1 MSVSPL
7 SSALVLFTALTLT
20 ACVEPDPVAPNAAQP
35 DASLSASLSHASGE
49 SDHVTRPVTFTIPGG
64 TCGLAT
70 TITGN
75 GVLHRVT
82 RSHQSREGVWHV
94 GFHESANGTASGA
107 DGSRYTFDYAI
118 TARSVNPTGA
128 NDFAVIDIVDYF
140 ILRGRG
146 KAPDMKVFI
155 QGRFTYPAFEPIG
168 TPVVRGPGI
177 ACDPI

>member
-7 SSALVLFTALTLT
+7 STAMLLVTALTLT
-20 ACVEPDPVAPNAAQP
+20 ACTEPGPVAPNAARP
-35 DASLSASLSHASGE
+35 DAPQSASLSQASGA

-75 GVLHRVT
+75 GVLQRVT
-82 RSHQSREGVWHV
+82 RSHQSRNGIWHV
-94 GFHESANGTASGA
+94 GFHESAEGTATGA
-107 DGSRYTFDYAI
+107 DGSRYTFTYEI
-118 TARSVNPTGA
+118 TARSVNPTGP

-140 ILRGRG
+140 NLRGRG
-146 KAPDMKVFI
+146 KAPDMNVFI
-155 QGRFTYPAFEPIG
+155 KGRFTYPAFEPIG